1 MKPKLSIVITSY
13 NESENLKRG
22 VLSEMADFL
31 TGVDFSY
38 EVIINDDGSTDGGDK
53 IIESFVRKNHGF
65 KLTHGSHGGK
75 AAGLLN
81 GVNEA
86 RGEIILTTD
95 MDQSTPLKEVLKL
108 LPWFDA
114 GYDVVFGSRGK
125 LRKDSP
131 WDRQIISWGFR
142 TFRQFFL
149 LHHIVDTQC
158 GFKAYRAGVLKEIFP
173 KLSVIKNAKKATG
186 WVVSAFDVELLFL
199 CEKNGNKLKEVDV
212 DWSQTDTSTSKDRN
226 FVKESLDMIK
236 QIVTVKLNDLKG
248 FYK

>member
-1 MKPKLSIVITSY
+1 MQPRLSVVLTSY
-13 NESENLKRG
+13 NEKENLERG
-22 VLSEMADFL
+22 VLNEMADFL
-31 TGVDFSY
+31 SRADFTW

-53 IIESFVRKNHGF
+53 MLEKFCQSHKGFHLIHGR
-65 KLTHGSHGGK
+65 HGGK

-81 GVNEA
+81 GIKEA
-86 RGEIILTTD
+86 KGEIILTTD
-95 MDQSTPLKEVLKL
+95 MDQSTPLKEVTKL
-108 LPWFDA
+108 LPWFDQ

-158 GFKAYRAGVLKEIFP
+158 GFKAYRAEVIKEIFP
-173 KLSVIKNAKKATG
+173 KLSAVKKANKVSG
-186 WVVSAFDVELLFL
+186 WTVTAFDVELLFL
-199 CEKNGNKLKEVDV
+199 CEKGGYKLKEVDV

-226 FVKESLDMIK
+226 FIKESFDMIK
-236 QIVTVKLNDLKG
+236 QILTVKANDLKG
-248 FYK
+248 LY